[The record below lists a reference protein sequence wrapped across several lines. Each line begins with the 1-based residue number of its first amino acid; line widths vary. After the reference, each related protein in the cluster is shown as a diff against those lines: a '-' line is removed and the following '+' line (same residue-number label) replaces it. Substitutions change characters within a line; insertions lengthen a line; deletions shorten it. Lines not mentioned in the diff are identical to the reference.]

1 MNAKWLMTAVCL
13 SGLAGCGQP
22 ADVQQESSS
31 AAETT
36 ETDRESVFDP
46 LTETLDR
53 AEGVED
59 TLREQSEELRRR
71 VEEAE

>member
-1 MNAKWLMTAVCL
+1 LVVCL
-13 SGLAGCGQP
+13 AGLAGCGP
-22 ADVQQESSS
+22 STEAPEEPRDAAPDAAES
-31 AAETT
+31 AAT
-36 ETDRESVFDP
+36 ERESVFDP

-71 VEEAE
+71 VEEAEQ